1 MKTIFVNIPSYHDPE
16 IWETI
21 SNLLGNAKYPER
33 VFFGVTNQ
41 TDAKELHEGVL
52 PSFPNVSMD
61 ILEPGSLVGCQ
72 PARLN
77 SHKFYN
83 NQDYYL
89 NIDSHMRSIRWWDEE
104 LIADFED
111 LQSREGG
118 AVITSYVAAYDKD
131 QDGNDSIPDANYSTM
146 FHMSESN
153 IENFKNNGIPQ
164 FCAYTHTYGIELPS
178 PYVSGHFFFTSRQAM
193 LDAPFV
199 KEVMFTEEEI
209 FMAVRFFTAGY
220 NIFTPKRT
228 YIYHRYGR
236 GGRRLFWEDFP
247 EKWHMADKSSRDF
260 VVNVLE
266 NNIVSKNGIL
276 SKRTL
281 QEFEEYSGIQFKNR
295 ELSQKVISGIVSLPE
310 SQ

>member
-16 IWETI
+16 IWETVT
-21 SNLLGNAKYPER
+21 NLLGNAKHPDR
-33 VFFGVTNQ
+33 IFFGITNQ
-41 TDAKELHEGVL
+41 TDAKELHAGVL
-52 PSFPNVSMD
+52 PRFPNVKMD
-61 ILEPGSLVGCQ
+61 IIDPGSIVGCQ

-83 NQDYYL
+83 NEDYYL
-89 NIDSHMRSIRWWDEE
+89 NIDSHMRSIKNWDEE
-104 LIADFED
+104 LISDFET
-111 LQSREGG
+111 LQLKRGK
-118 AVITSYVAAYDKD
+118 AVITAYAAPYDKD
-131 QDGNDSIPDANYSTM
+131 NSGKDIIPEINYSTM

-164 FCAYTHTYGIELPS
+164 FCAYTHEYGVELPS
-178 PYVSGHFFFTSRQAM
+178 PYVSGHFFFTSRQAI

-220 NIFTPKRT
+220 NIFTPKKT
-228 YIYHRYGR
+228 YVYHRYGR
-236 GGRRLFWEDFP
+236 PGRKLFWEDFP
-247 EKWHMADKSSRDF
+247 EQWYSADKSSRDF

-266 NNIVSKNGIL
+266 NNVVSENGIL

-281 QEFEEYSGIQFKNR
+281 QEFEEYSGIYFKER
-295 ELSQKVISGIVSLPE
+295 RLSERVISGKVSLPD